1 MAQKKPPKKT
11 TKNQHFVPKVYLKRW
26 AIDGTENQVFRY
38 EKCNLSDGKQRN
50 VTSILYGRNIY
61 TVTFQ
66 DYYALDFMPKI
77 KREFAKQLDEI
88 LDRYD
93 AVAYYNDKKLRSG
106 YKALEFIGNVDEWD
120 FRLKS
125 NRKLPASKR
134 GIVENIKQIRSYV
147 IEDALD
153 NIIEKIGIVF
163 WMFFYRALQ
172 SERNFYKE
180 IWESLWNPN

>member
-11 TKNQHFVPKVYLKRW
+11 TKNQHFVPKVYLKRR

-61 TVTFQ
+61 TVTLQ

-93 AVAYYNDKKLRSG
+93 AVA
-106 YKALEFIGNVDEWD
+106 
-120 FRLKS
+120 
-125 NRKLPASKR
+125 
-134 GIVENIKQIRSYV
+134 
-147 IEDALD
+147 
-153 NIIEKIGIVF
+153 
-163 WMFFYRALQ
+163 
-172 SERNFYKE
+172 
-180 IWESLWNPN
+180 